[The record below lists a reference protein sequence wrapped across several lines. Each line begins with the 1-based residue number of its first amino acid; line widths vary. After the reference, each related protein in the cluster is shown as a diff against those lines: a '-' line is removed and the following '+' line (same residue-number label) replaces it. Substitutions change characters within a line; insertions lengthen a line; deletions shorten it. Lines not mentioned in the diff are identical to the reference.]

1 MGRTSLHA
9 ATGDRR
15 RSPLEGHTKSDAP
28 SMLPVSREWTF
39 LSNHGHVLVSLAR
52 DPDARMR
59 DVADAVG
66 ITERA
71 VQQIVHD
78 LVGQGYLHKSKVG
91 RRNRYSVVRDA
102 HFRQDLKSDL
112 TLGPF
117 LELVNGRAR
126 RSKR

>member
-1 MGRTSLHA
+1 
-9 ATGDRR
+9 
-15 RSPLEGHTKSDAP
+15 
-28 SMLPVSREWTF
+28 MLPVSREWTF

-59 DVADAVG
+59 DVAAAVG

-78 LVGQGYLHKSKVG
+78 LVTQGYLRKSKIG
-91 RRNRYSVVRDA
+91 RRNRYRVIANA
-102 HFRQDLKSDL
+102 HFRHDLEAGV

-117 LELVNGRAR
+117 LDLVNGPRNGQGTG
-126 RSKR
+126 